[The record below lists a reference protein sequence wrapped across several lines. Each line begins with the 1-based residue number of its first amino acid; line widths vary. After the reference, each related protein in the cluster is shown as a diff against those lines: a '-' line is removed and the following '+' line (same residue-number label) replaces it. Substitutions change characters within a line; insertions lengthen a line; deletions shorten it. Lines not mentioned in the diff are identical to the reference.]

1 MVRDQRQTVEFGR
14 NKKCEEFC
22 RRLDNENIKYSVLIG
37 SPNLCAIR
45 IGEFFGILEYVWEW
59 PSEKYPDN
67 YRIQAPKEL
76 IEDEHY
82 SRFVKGLW
90 VVPDKMEEEVA
101 VAAIAAGKARFE
113 FGEKPD
119 V

>member
-1 MVRDQRQTVEFGR
+1 M
-14 NKKCEEFC
+14 
-22 RRLDNENIKYSVLIG
+22 
-37 SPNLCAIR
+37 
-45 IGEFFGILEYVWEW
+45 EYVWEW
-59 PSEKYPDN
+59 PSEKYPEN
-67 YRIQAPKEL
+67 YRIQVPKEL
-76 IEDEHY
+76 IEDEYY

-90 VVPDKMEEEVA
+90 VVPDKTEEEAA